1 MDLDLIYM
9 NSAKEDVGIMK
20 DFTLD
25 LAYGDSENNFECKIV
40 DKQHCCKEGWFL
52 YIENTEYGGI
62 IDDIAVNSAKG
73 VVTYLGRTWHGI
85 LNSKIIQPDN
95 DADYLVVSGE
105 ANSVIATLINR
116 IGVNSLFKAVAD
128 NSGIT
133 ITNYRMHRYISGYDG
148 IVKML
153 KSVNAK
159 LNMKF
164 NGSYIEL
171 SVKPIIDYSKDEQFD
186 TDQIA
191 LIIKK
196 KYNKLNHVICL
207 GKGELSNREIIHIY
221 ADENGNIVENQV
233 FTGLDEVETV
243 YENVNVTG
251 DELRKGGIDK
261 IKAAWS
267 SDELDFKFNNNE
279 ENYDIGDI
287 VGGSEHITGTEVAR
301 EITKKIVNISNNTV
315 TVSYPSDTGSGG
327 STYTSSGSGGESGG
341 GVAVPKI
348 AYNLLD
354 NSDFRNPVNQ
364 RGVTSYTPSSM
375 SYCLIDRWAFYGTG
389 AQFNITENNISANN
403 SGSATCGIVQVL
415 SGVISE
421 GKTYTLACKANVT
434 GKVYMSWG
442 NTRTAN
448 TGSKELEYGVDKIHT
463 YTFTP
468 TASTDG
474 LYNVCIRASAVAST
488 INVEWMAL
496 YEGEYTAETLPEY
509 MPKGYAHE
517 LAECQRYFER
527 KKNKDNGGFYG
538 FGCGFIQT
546 ATQFSGLVNMKPKR
560 ATPSITTY
568 GKFRIRGTKTYE
580 VTNISANQFGTDTF
594 FVNATITGASA
605 EIGQGALLQANNDT
619 STYIDIS
626 ADL

>member
-105 ANSVIATLINR
+105 ANSVIAMLINR

-196 KYNKLNHVICL
+196 KYKKLNHVICL

-233 FTGLDEVETV
+233 FTGLDEVATV

-315 TVSYPSDTGSGG
+315 TVSYPSDTGGGGSYSSGG
-327 STYTSSGSGGESGG
+327 SSGGESGG
-341 GVAVPKI
+341 GVAVPKV

-364 RGVTSYTPSSM
+364 RGAKGAYGAWGGYT
-375 SYCLIDRWAFYGTG
+375 IDRWAAYSEG
-389 AQFNITENNISANN
+389 ATISLSNQGLTLTNGIYQPISAETMARYNGKTMTFAVKIN
-403 SGSATCGIVQVL
+403 GTVYVG
-415 SGVISE
+415 SGVFKQNNAWAHIV
-421 GKTYTLACKANVT
+421 YVT
-434 GKVYMSWG
+434 TPYGDIHFEVENDNMVFCCITC
-442 NTRTAN
+442 NTQ
-448 TGSKELEYGVDKIHT
+448 
-463 YTFTP
+463 
-468 TASTDG
+468 
-474 LYNVCIRASAVAST
+474 AV
-488 INVEWMAL
+488 VEWAAL
-496 YEGEYTAETLPEY
+496 YEGEYTAATLPEY
-509 MPKGYAHE
+509 MPKGYAQE
-517 LAECQRYFER
+517 LLECQRYYQRIGSTAENMSLGIGVARNTTTLAMMLYLGSMRAVPKMSYSGTVKALSNVTVTGLKPTLDSYMAVSGTQRINFVSSGFTTGYSYLIASES
-527 KKNKDNGGFYG
+527 GGF
-538 FGCGFIQT
+538 FIE
-546 ATQFSGLVNMKPKR
+546 F
-560 ATPSITTY
+560 
-568 GKFRIRGTKTYE
+568 
-580 VTNISANQFGTDTF
+580 
-594 FVNATITGASA
+594 
-605 EIGQGALLQANNDT
+605 
-619 STYIDIS
+619 S

>member
-105 ANSVIATLINR
+105 ANSVIAMLINR

-196 KYNKLNHVICL
+196 KYKKLNHVICL

-233 FTGLDEVETV
+233 FTGLDEVATV

-315 TVSYPSDTGSGG
+315 TVSYPSDTGGGGSYSSGG
-327 STYTSSGSGGESGG
+327 SSGESGG
-341 GVAVPKI
+341 GGVDMLSV
-348 AYNLLD
+348 Y
-354 NSDFRNPVNQ
+354 PV
-364 RGVTSYTPSSM
+364 
-375 SYCLIDRWAFYGTG
+375 G
-389 AQFNITENNISANN
+389 AI
-403 SGSATCGIVQVL
+403 
-415 SGVISE
+415 
-421 GKTYTLACKANVT
+421 
-434 GKVYMSWG
+434 YMSVVKTSPADLFGGTWERIKDAFLLSAG
-442 NTRTAN
+442 DTYSAGATGGEATHTLTVDEMPSHNHNKTNGTTLNLNGINGVARRQQVAN
-448 TGSKELEYGVDKIHT
+448 GTDK
-463 YTFTP
+463 YAFTSP
-468 TASTDG
+468 TTDG
-474 LYNVCIRASAVAST
+474 LSYGGSTASKGGSQPHNNMPPYLTVYM
-488 INVEWMAL
+488 WKR
-496 YEGEYTAETLPEY
+496 TA
-509 MPKGYAHE
+509 
-517 LAECQRYFER
+517 
-527 KKNKDNGGFYG
+527 
-538 FGCGFIQT
+538 
-546 ATQFSGLVNMKPKR
+546 
-560 ATPSITTY
+560 
-568 GKFRIRGTKTYE
+568 
-580 VTNISANQFGTDTF
+580 
-594 FVNATITGASA
+594 
-605 EIGQGALLQANNDT
+605 
-619 STYIDIS
+619 
-626 ADL
+626 